1 MLKSPLQTPAVNPN
15 PKMFFHCIQDS
26 WNLRWFLPVTKIFG
40 KGQWVMVAF
49 DLTLPGE
56 RVYRG
61 EVGDV
66 MKEIGGKKG
75 EFVLVVGR

>member
-1 MLKSPLQTPAVNPN
+1 MKRPQEFTRYRGYRIPVVHDGYPLPPGALLEDVI
-15 PKMFFHCIQDS
+15 K
-26 WNLRWFLPVTKIFG
+26 VFG

-56 RVYRG
+56 TVYRG

-66 MKEIGGKKG
+66 AKQVGGKKG